1 MFIERLTVIMY
12 KYEMHL
18 HSSLTSKCATS
29 DSVEYVKRAVETGF
43 AGMVLT
49 NHFYRG
55 NSAIDKSIPWCD
67 FVEFYKRDW
76 ENAKEEGDK
85 QDIDV
90 IFGMEE
96 GYGNG
101 KECLIYGLTPKDFS
115 ECGDFPKMPIAEISA
130 FVRSKGGF
138 IACAHPFRNRGYITN
153 PDLEPCA
160 EYFDGV
166 EVYNRGNSPEENIKA
181 MEFAK
186 KNNLICIGGGDTHST
201 SGFGAAGIILPQRV
215 SGGKELVE
223 MLKARKARLISGGLF
238 TEGDLYE

>member
-55 NSAIDKSIPWCD
+55 NS
-67 FVEFYKRDW
+67 
-76 ENAKEEGDK
+76 
-85 QDIDV
+85 
-90 IFGMEE
+90 
-96 GYGNG
+96 
-101 KECLIYGLTPKDFS
+101 
-115 ECGDFPKMPIAEISA
+115 
-130 FVRSKGGF
+130 
-138 IACAHPFRNRGYITN
+138 
-153 PDLEPCA
+153 
-160 EYFDGV
+160 
-166 EVYNRGNSPEENIKA
+166 PEENIKA

-186 KNNLICIGGGDTHST
+186 KNDLICIGGGDTHST